1 MIPGPAAAFTASV
14 TWAYATTRYAR
25 VSRDVGSARV
35 NFMRAVV
42 AVSAFTLL
50 SVASGRPSTFPAMT
64 PTAACWLLLS
74 IVCSYALADSLFL
87 TAGRRIG
94 ITTAL
99 SIASTYPLWA
109 ALWGTVV
116 DGESF
121 GLGRAAG
128 TLLAVGGVV
137 CLVRLTAGVPSA
149 DKKRDVAGLT
159 LAGIASVMWAANSIG
174 VKRGSVGLDAV
185 DVNIFRFSAGLLLL
199 WPQLRLTGA
208 RALPASP
215 TGGWLPVV
223 PALIADS
230 VVGSLA
236 YVYGLSHT
244 DLAVG
249 ATLSSLAPLISV
261 PFAIAAGEERFDAKR
276 FAAIVVTVAG
286 IALLLL
292 SGSV

>member
-1 MIPGPAAAFTASV
+1 VILGPAAAFTASV

-35 NFMRAVV
+35 NFMRALV
-42 AVSAFTLL
+42 AVSGFTLL
-50 SVASGRPSTFPAMT
+50 RVSRGGTPTFSAMT
-64 PTAACWLLLS
+64 PTAAGWLLLS
-74 IVCSYALADSLFL
+74 IVCSYALGDSLFL
-87 TAGRRIG
+87 TASRRIG

-109 ALWGTVV
+109 ALWGTAV
-116 DGESF
+116 DGEPF

-137 CLVRLTAGVPSA
+137 WLVRLAAGVSST
-149 DKKRDVAGLT
+149 DNSRDAAGLA
-159 LAGIASVMWAANSIG
+159 LAGVASVMWAANSIG
-174 VKRGSVGLDAV
+174 VKRGAVGLDAV

-199 WPQLRLTGA
+199 WPQLRLGAA

-215 TGGWLPVV
+215 TGGWLPVF
-223 PALIADS
+223 PALIADA

-261 PFAIAAGEERFDAKR
+261 PFAIAAGEEPFSARR
-276 FAAIVVTVAG
+276 SAAIVVTVAG
-286 IALLLL
+286 IVLLLQ
-292 SGSV
+292 S